1 MLLKCFQ
8 RELFIPAIVI
18 EFKGAAA
25 NGIVIG
31 KCGRIVDASPNV
43 FGQNVDLAKH
53 REQESGI
60 RLF

>member
-1 MLLKCFQ
+1 MLLVGIQ
-8 RELFIPAIVI
+8 RQLLIPAIVI

-25 NGIVIG
+25 NGSVIG
-31 KCGRIVDASPNV
+31 KGGRIVDGSPDV